1 MKSKE
6 KFGIVIVISCGIMWG
21 LSGILGQLLFQN
33 TNVTVSHLVA
43 LRMFFSGILI
53 LLYVIMKEGKE
64 AFKVWK
70 SSNIISFLIFTILGL
85 TAVEYTYFA
94 AINVS
99 NAATATVLQYTYP
112 ILVLIY
118 TSVHNKKKPKSY
130 EIISIFLAFL
140 GVFLIATH
148 GKITS
153 LSIST
158 MALILGLLSAFAFVF
173 YTIYPKKLYERVG
186 ILQVMGWGFLVGGII
201 LFIGTKSYEK
211 NIDINFYSIAI
222 ISAITIVG
230 TMIPFVIYGKGVSL
244 LGPVK
249 ASLFVTVEPIFSA
262 ILVFLVLNIKFTL
275 IDVIGFISIIIAI
288 ELTAMKTIK
297 KAG

>member
-1 MKSKE
+1 MIKINDMSFRYE
-6 KFGIVIVISCGIMWG
+6 KTSPVVLDHINLDIPTGVYLSVIGENGSCK
-21 LSGILGQLLFQN
+21 
-33 TNVTVSHLVA
+33 TT
-43 LRMFFSGILI
+43 LI
-53 LLYVIMKEGKE
+53 K
-64 AFKVWK
+64 
-70 SSNIISFLIFTILGL
+70 
-85 TAVEYTYFA
+85 
-94 AINVS
+94 
-99 NAATATVLQYTYP
+99 
-112 ILVLIY
+112 
-118 TSVHNKKKPKSY
+118 
-130 EIISIFLAFL
+130 
-140 GVFLIATH
+140 
-148 GKITS
+148 
-153 LSIST
+153 
-158 MALILGLLSAFAFVF
+158 LILGLLSAFAFVF

>member
-1 MKSKE
+1 M
-6 KFGIVIVISCGIMWG
+6 
-21 LSGILGQLLFQN
+21 
-33 TNVTVSHLVA
+33 
-43 LRMFFSGILI
+43 
-53 LLYVIMKEGKE
+53 
-64 AFKVWK
+64 
-70 SSNIISFLIFTILGL
+70 
-85 TAVEYTYFA
+85 
-94 AINVS
+94 
-99 NAATATVLQYTYP
+99 
-112 ILVLIY
+112 
-118 TSVHNKKKPKSY
+118 
-130 EIISIFLAFL
+130 
-140 GVFLIATH
+140 FLIATH

-173 YTIYPKKLYERVG
+173 YTIYPKKLYKKVG

-211 NIDINFYSIAI
+211 NIDINFYSMAI

-262 ILVFLVLNIKFTL
+262 ILAFLVLNIKFTL

-297 KAG
+297 NSK